1 MEQKNDFST
10 IMTGRRSVRVYDET
24 YATMALCGR

>member
-24 YATMALCGR
+24 Y

>member
-24 YATMALCGR
+24 

>member
-24 YATMALCGR
+24 YKI